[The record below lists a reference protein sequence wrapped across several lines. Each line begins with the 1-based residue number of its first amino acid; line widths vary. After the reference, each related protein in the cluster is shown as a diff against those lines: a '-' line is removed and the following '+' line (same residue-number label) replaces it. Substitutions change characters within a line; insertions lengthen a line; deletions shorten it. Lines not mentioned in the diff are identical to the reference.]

1 MDDPRNVV
9 FLAWSDAALANR
21 PDLSSTGGFL
31 VAASNPDILQGE
43 RSPVTFMSWKSTKLQ
58 RKARSS
64 LSAEAQAL
72 AEAEQELMFVR
83 FAWAELCGIPVDMK
97 NPTEAIS
104 QIKGVLIV
112 DAKSVYDIMKK
123 RTLNSAALGLRDKH
137 VSLEILC
144 LLEAVER
151 LKTETRWVHS
161 EAQLADGLTKVLPPG
176 ILHKVLAEG
185 FWSLIHDPNFT
196 SSKKLRAAKK
206 TNSNQEFRGVSVF
219 ESNMPQVSEV

>member
-1 MDDPRNVV
+1 
-9 FLAWSDAALANR
+9 
-21 PDLSSTGGFL
+21 
-31 VAASNPDILQGE
+31 
-43 RSPVTFMSWKSTKLQ
+43 
-58 RKARSS
+58 
-64 LSAEAQAL
+64 
-72 AEAEQELMFVR
+72 MFVR
-83 FAWAELCGIPVDMK
+83 LAWAELCGIPIDMK
-97 NPTEAIS
+97 CPTEAIK

-112 DAKSVYDIMKK
+112 DAKSVYDILKK

-185 FWSLIHDPNFT
+185 FWSLVHDP
-196 SSKKLRAAKK
+196 KLHQLQEVKG
-206 TNSNQEFRGVSVF
+206 SQENQLQSRT
-219 ESNMPQVSEV
+219 